1 MGLDMGFNSKH
12 HSEKGAEK
20 VIHVHANGKK
30 HVHQTT
36 TSTESPGKSH
46 NHSKEVGQ
54 SFGHEHFNG
63 KKYVHDEKASNHKT
77 EKSTVNEQYLHNKK
91 WNSESENC
99 CNDKVLKFDQ
109 LAKSVVH
116 PLHIIHPVF
125 FTTFVSSFYHIDV
138 SFLSQGTP
146 DIKYFV
152 RSHHPPI
159 PDIRI
164 AIQSFQ
170 V

>member
-1 MGLDMGFNSKH
+1 MGFNSKH
-12 HSEKGAEK
+12 HSDEKSAGT

-36 TSTESPGKSH
+36 TSTDSHEKSHHHNKIAGKSF
-46 NHSKEVGQ
+46 V
-54 SFGHEHFNG
+54 HEHSNG
-63 KKYVHDEKASNHKT
+63 TKHVHHEKTSNHKT
-77 EKSTVNEQYLHNKK
+77 EKSTVNEEFRNDKK
-91 WNSESENC
+91 WESESENC
-99 CNDKVLKFDQ
+99 CNDKVIEFEQ
-109 LAKSVVH
+109 LAKSVGH
-116 PLHIIHPVF
+116 PLHVVNPVF
-125 FTTFVSSFYHIDV
+125 FTTYASHFFNIDV
-138 SFLSQGTP
+138 LFLSQGTP
-146 DIKYFV
+146 NIKYFV